1 MGRKYK
7 YFRKIDKKFRQV
19 LSVFKIYFVI
29 TQPMKKNSHPNYNQ
43 LYGKFNPFACILDLF
58 MNEGENS
65 MKIIRSGRKK
75 TQKLF

>member
-1 MGRKYK
+1 MKDIFMNALKKKYEAEVDVAK
-7 YFRKIDKKFRQV
+7 ATIEVY
-19 LSVFKIYFVI
+19 LHNY
-29 TQPMKKNSHPNYNQ
+29 SHPNYNQ